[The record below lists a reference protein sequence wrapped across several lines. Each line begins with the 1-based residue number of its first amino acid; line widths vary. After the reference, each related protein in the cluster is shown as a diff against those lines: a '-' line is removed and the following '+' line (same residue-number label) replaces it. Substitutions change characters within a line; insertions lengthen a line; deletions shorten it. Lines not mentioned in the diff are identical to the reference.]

1 MFAMRVRKFLIVAFL
16 LLSAVTLYVGADIAP
31 ADGAQPTNAG
41 SVTVTDSAI
50 IPTSVTILARGSV
63 VWTNRGS
70 RLHKII
76 SSHGAFNDFELAPAD
91 AHRVLFLSPGVY
103 PYTVDGVIKG
113 AVVVL
118 TGVPPV
124 SASPGPSS
132 TAGPPRHFWKGTL
145 YATASYRTHVPCSPY
160 AEHCVNGII
169 RGGPWTGTYDG
180 TLILAE
186 DSDGLITGQGRVSMS
201 GCKLPGPFPPAK
213 HIRFE
218 VRGVDNGKAL
228 SLQIIQSSYSTDGK
242 TCGFAYGLVE
252 TPGGSP
258 SAAVIPI
265 TAPGTAQGPW
275 HGRAELPP
283 SPPGPFSTAS
293 FTIDYQ
299 FAFTCT
305 DCQRS
310 Q

>member
-1 MFAMRVRKFLIVAFL
+1 MFAMRVRKFLIVPFL
-16 LLSAVTLYVGADIAP
+16 LLSAVILYVGADIAP
-31 ADGAQPTNAG
+31 AGGAQPTNAG

-213 HIRFE
+213 HISFE
-218 VRGVDNGKAL
+218 VRGVDKERRCRSRLSRAPTVQTGRPAAL
-228 SLQIIQSSYSTDGK
+228 PTAWSKHLVGLPVLPSFRSRRRGLPRVRGMGGPSS
-242 TCGFAYGLVE
+242 
-252 TPGGSP
+252 PP
-258 SAAVIPI
+258 
-265 TAPGTAQGPW
+265 
-275 HGRAELPP
+275 LPP
-283 SPPGPFSTAS
+283 DLFLRPHL
-293 FTIDYQ
+293 
-299 FAFTCT
+299 
-305 DCQRS
+305 R
-310 Q
+310 